1 VFDSVAAEPRLGVP
15 KVGAGRHVARIRA
28 RFPTTRP
35 WLVVFATAV
44 AILTLI
50 PLLYVADQIREA
62 SWAHIWFLID
72 RPRVA
77 FLLTNSLELTVL
89 GTALCL
95 AIAVPAA
102 WCVERTDLP
111 VRRLW
116 RVLIPLPIAVPA
128 VVSAYGW
135 ISLTPRVQGLWG
147 GVMVNAFSY
156 YPLIYLPVAAAFRV
170 QDPALEEVAR
180 SLGHGPWR
188 TFIRVSLPHAM
199 PALLGGSVLV
209 SIHLL
214 AEYGSFT
221 LLRFQTFTTAI
232 YNEYRMSF
240 DGSSAA
246 AMTTVLIFMC
256 LCILVVDVVIRGATR
271 YARLGSGAARRPA
284 RVPLGRWTLPTLGGL
299 GLLVVLA
306 IGVPVGMLAYW
317 LTQPHTALFQTAS
330 PLTAS
335 ATTVGLG
342 LAAAVVGSVLAF
354 PVALLAARR
363 TGKLVALVERSV
375 YVGQSLP
382 DITIALALI
391 FFTVRY
397 LFPIYQTTLLLVVA
411 YGLIALPQALVAQRA
426 AFAQAERRLEDV
438 ARALGLGPFGT
449 LRRVTLPLVLP
460 GVGAGAALVFSFTVT
475 ELTTTLLLRPT
486 GTETLAT
493 AFWAN
498 ATDLAYADA
507 APYALL
513 MVLIAAPATYAL
525 TVWLGRDGRR

>member
-1 VFDSVAAEPRLGVP
+1 MSDYIAAGPGLGAH
-15 KVGAGRHVARIRA
+15 KVGARRRFDSIRA
-28 RFPTTRP
+28 RFPATRP
-35 WLVVFATAV
+35 WLAVFAAAV
-44 AILTLI
+44 AVLTLI

-72 RPRVA
+72 RPRVV
-77 FLLTNSLELTVL
+77 FLLENSVELTVL
-89 GTALCL
+89 GTALCIG
-95 AIAVPAA
+95 IAVSTA

-111 VRRLW
+111 FRRLW
-116 RVLIPLPIAVPA
+116 QVLVPLPIAVPA

-135 ISLTPRVQGLWG
+135 VSLTPRVQGLWG
-147 GVMVNAFSY
+147 AVMVNAFSY
-156 YPLIYLPVAAAFRV
+156 YPLIYLPVAAAFRM

-188 TFIRVSLPHAM
+188 TFARVSLPHAM

-221 LLRFQTFTTAI
+221 LLRFQTFTTDI

-256 LCILVVDVVIRGATR
+256 LCILVVDLVIRGAHR
-271 YARLGSGAARRPA
+271 YARLGSGAARRPT
-284 RVPLGRWTLPTLGGL
+284 RIPLGYWTIPTLGGL
-299 GLLVVLA
+299 SLIVVLSM
-306 IGVPVGMLAYW
+306 GVPVCMLGYW

-335 ATTVGLG
+335 ATTIGLG
-342 LAAAVVGSVLAF
+342 LAAAVVGSILAF

-363 TGKLVALVERSV
+363 TGTLVVLVERSV

-382 DITIALALI
+382 DITVALALI

-397 LFPIYQTTLLLVVA
+397 LFPLYQTTLLLVVA
-411 YGLIALPQALVAQRA
+411 YGLIALPEALVAQRA

-438 ARALGLGPFGT
+438 SRALGQGPLGT

-460 GVGAGAALVFSFTVT
+460 
-475 ELTTTLLLRPT
+475 
-486 GTETLAT
+486 
-493 AFWAN
+493 
-498 ATDLAYADA
+498 
-507 APYALL
+507 
-513 MVLIAAPATYAL
+513 
-525 TVWLGRDGRR
+525 